1 MPARVSAVVAV
12 LVGAVLLSVGTLVL
26 AIRLTAQP
34 APTGSTAP
42 AAVTDGYAFWDMR
55 EDGSPVRWDQ
65 CAAIPWV
72 LRVDGAPP
80 GARSLLEEA
89 TARIT
94 EAGGPRFTYM
104 GPSDEEPALSRA
116 AFQPDRHGQDS
127 WAPVLVAWAPPHA
140 GGLPLRD
147 SDRAVSLPIAVDG
160 VFVSGQVVFNDR
172 RDLQMDFEDR
182 ATSWGATAIHEF
194 VHVTGLDHVDD
205 PSQLMHRFAG
215 SGPIE
220 FGTGDLDG
228 LGALTSPGC
237 LDTPTP
243 RPVTV
248 EVRPRR

>member
-26 AIRLTAQP
+26 AIRLTTEP

-42 AAVTDGYAFWDMR
+42 AAVTDGYTFWDVR
-55 EDGSPVRWDQ
+55 GDGTPVRWDP
-65 CAAIPWV
+65 CGSVPWV
-72 LRVDGAPP
+72 LRVEGAPT
-80 GARSLLEEA
+80 GARELLEEA
-89 TARIT
+89 AARIT
-94 EAGGPRFTYM
+94 AAGGPRFTYL
-104 GPSDEEPALSRA
+104 GPSDEEPALTRE
-116 AFQPDRHGQDS
+116 AFQPDRHGTDS

-172 RDLQMDFEDR
+172 RELQMDFADR
-182 ATSWGATAIHEF
+182 ATSWGATAIHEL

-205 PSQLMHRFAG
+205 PTQLMHRFAG
-215 SGPIE
+215 SGPVE
-220 FGTGDLDG
+220 FGAGDLAG
-228 LGALTSPGC
+228 LGALMTPGC

-248 EVRPRR
+248 DVRPRR